1 MVVADEVHFIKNHTS
16 KRCKAALP
24 LLQQAKRAVL
34 LSGTPALSR
43 PAELIT
49 LLQAA
54 LPAAKVTAKAFAAR
68 YCQVRSVSVVWLLV
82 CEYWLLTPS
91 GPGGSLWA
99 VRVCI
104 PALHR
109 SCWLLQLVSQP

>member
-1 MVVADEVHFIKNHTS
+1 MADEVHFIKNHTS

-68 YCQVRSVSVVWLLV
+68 YCQVRSVLVVTHASWAWVITVGRQGVHTSPVWLSLAPSV
-82 CEYWLLTPS
+82 DQPTPDLTAAARP
-91 GPGGSLWA
+91 
-99 VRVCI
+99 
-104 PALHR
+104 
-109 SCWLLQLVSQP
+109 